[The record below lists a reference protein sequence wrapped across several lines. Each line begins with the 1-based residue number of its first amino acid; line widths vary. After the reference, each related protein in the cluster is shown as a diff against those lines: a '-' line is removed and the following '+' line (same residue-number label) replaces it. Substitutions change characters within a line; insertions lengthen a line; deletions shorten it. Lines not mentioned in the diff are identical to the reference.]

1 LYNISLLGLGR
12 IIDEFTSKVNDQAN
26 SIRITLKACSE
37 ENDKLTG
44 KITSSDMR
52 IRRTQQAKQAKRF
65 IELMKKYQD
74 MQNLYKSKY
83 RAQLE
88 RQYLIVKP
96 MATREELDRVV
107 GADGAN
113 VLTQQMLFSMANK
126 ALAQTQLTEMK
137 ERHHEI
143 VTIEKSIQEIHEMF
157 MDMALIVDQQGE
169 LIDRLGE
176 HVENTLEYTQKG
188 ASQVEAA
195 VASKR
200 RSQRIKW
207 ILSIIGLVLLIIIG
221 VTLWIELG
229 GSKSGSSPPQQQ
241 PPPPQQLPPPPQQ
254 QPPPP
259 QQQPPPPQQQQQ
271 KLPLNQKPQS
281 QPPPGPPQG
290 HTQQPPNHR

>member
-1 LYNISLLGLGR
+1 MYVGLGR
-12 IIDEFTSKVNDQAN
+12 IIDELTSKVNDQGN
-26 SIRITLKACSE
+26 SIRYTLKACSE
-37 ENDKLTG
+37 ENEVLTG
-44 KITSSDMR
+44 KITASDMR

-65 IELMKKYQD
+65 IEMMKKYQD

-113 VLTQQMLFSMANK
+113 VLTQQMLFSMSNK

-143 VTIEKSIQEIHEMF
+143 VTIEKSIQEIHQMF

-176 HVENTLEYTQKG
+176 HVENTLDYTQRG
-188 ASQVEAA
+188 AKHVEAA

-207 ILSIIGLVLLIIIG
+207 ILSIVGIVLLIIIG

-229 GSKSGSSPPQQQ
+229 GSKGGSSSPP
-241 PPPPQQLPPPPQQ
+241 PPPPQPQQ
-254 QPPPP
+254 PP

-271 KLPLNQKPQS
+271 KLPQKPGPQGG
-281 QPPPGPPQG
+281 QPPQG
-290 HTQQPPNHR
+290 QPQPPKHTGNRGRTQGNPAPQKAQ

>member
-1 LYNISLLGLGR
+1 
-12 IIDEFTSKVNDQAN
+12 
-26 SIRITLKACSE
+26 
-37 ENDKLTG
+37 
-44 KITSSDMR
+44 MR

-113 VLTQQMLFSMANK
+113 VLTQQMLFSMSNK

-143 VTIEKSIQEIHEMF
+143 VTIERSIQEIHQMF

-188 ASQVEAA
+188 AQHVEAA

-207 ILSIIGLVLLIIIG
+207 ILSIIGIVVLIIIG

-229 GSKSGSSPPQQQ
+229 GSRGGSSNPPPP
-241 PPPPQQLPPPPQQ
+241 PPPPQHQPS
-254 QPPPP
+254 PPPP

-271 KLPLNQKPQS
+271 RM
-281 QPPPGPPQG
+281 PPNSRKPGPQGQPQQAQSKQPAPRG
-290 HTQQPPNHR
+290 RTQGKPAPM